1 MKGERNKQKSPKT
14 GVILNFKVGIRLSI
28 KINASNKGTQTTPGT
43 FFECKT
49 HSHIV
54 QKLFVTVS

>member
-14 GVILNFKVGIRLSI
+14 GVIFKVGIRLSI
-28 KINASNKGTQTTPGT
+28 KINASNKETQTTPGT

-54 QKLFVTVS
+54 QNLFVTVN

>member
-14 GVILNFKVGIRLSI
+14 GVIFKVGIRLSI

-43 FFECKT
+43 FFECKI